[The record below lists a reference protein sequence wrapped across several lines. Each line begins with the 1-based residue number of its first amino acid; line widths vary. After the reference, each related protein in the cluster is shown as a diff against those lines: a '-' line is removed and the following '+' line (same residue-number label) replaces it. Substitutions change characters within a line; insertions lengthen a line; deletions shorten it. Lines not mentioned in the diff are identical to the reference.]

1 MLLYRL
7 ISSFHPTKVIMF
19 LERHKQNTKN
29 QQLCRNV
36 FLHGPISLY
45 ETDKVGSIFFC

>member
-7 ISSFHPTKVIMF
+7 ISSFHSAKVIMF

-36 FLHGPISLY
+36 FFTGLLVFTKLIKCGA
-45 ETDKVGSIFFC
+45 FFC